1 MLQPTDLFCH
11 IIFFVK
17 FNICTSLQILREHI
31 PRHDFPV
38 EQGHSVPIKYGETFF
53 YLYLKLIVK
62 RFQSLCHVQ
71 PDLEIF
77 LKLTVQIGECIR
89 KTPSAHCASGTGD
102 FMQSLPSFVISCM
115 VTCPLMP

>member
-17 FNICTSLQILREHI
+17 FNICSSLQILREHI

-38 EQGHSVPIKYGETFF
+38 DQGHSVPIKYGETFF

-77 LKLTVQIGECIR
+77 LKLTVQIGDCIR

-115 VTCPLMP
+115 VTCLLML